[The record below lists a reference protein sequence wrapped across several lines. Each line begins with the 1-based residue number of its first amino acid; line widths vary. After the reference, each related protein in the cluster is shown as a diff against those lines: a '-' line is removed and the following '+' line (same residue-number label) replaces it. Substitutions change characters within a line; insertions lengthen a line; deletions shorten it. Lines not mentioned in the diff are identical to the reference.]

1 MNAPARSAP
10 PREARQFDAAL
21 ERHGRRRRWRRFAEG
36 AALAVITAAAA
47 LLAAV
52 LVMDQYRFADE
63 AVRAARVLFY
73 TALAAGLA
81 GFLLPRLVAR
91 TDRKRLAAAIEARDP
106 EFDAMLVSAVE
117 ARERY
122 GSAAAS
128 PALQARLMAGAAG
141 RLDTERRVAGEER
154 RRTSRA
160 AAAAIAAPVVAVLV
174 ILAGPPGLRHGAT
187 LLFSPLVNPGI
198 DAAAGMPYRI
208 DIAPGDAHIPQGAD
222 QRLAATAAGFEPQTL
237 TLYARAEGEDAWRAF
252 DMVAGEGGAFEGVLV
267 NVERPTEYYAA
278 GEGVESAR
286 HTITVEPPPT
296 VSRIDLYYEF
306 PARSRRPPEL
316 VENGGDIVAVE
327 GTTVE
332 VRVTPSRPVD
342 TALVR
347 LNDDTQMT
355 MTRDGDV
362 LSARIAV
369 ADDGHY
375 HVELPV
381 TGGGMVRASRDYR
394 IDALADTLPAVRI
407 LAPSGD
413 IDVTSIEEVAF
424 ELAASDDLAVRE
436 LELVLWVN
444 GLEEEIVD
452 LATPE
457 GVAEVRT
464 GHELLLEEREL
475 APGDLIAYHVRAR
488 DTPGDAAR
496 EVTSDIYFMQV
507 RPFDRRFSR
516 APGGGGGAGGGGG
529 GGEDGGMLSA
539 QQRQLVIAL
548 FNLRQMADAAAEDV
562 VDDRIATLT
571 EAQARIR
578 DRVDAIVRRL
588 ESRQIPGIQA
598 TLDPML
604 DELPKASKAMREV
617 EAELAEAE
625 LDPALESAREAL
637 VHLQRADA
645 GFREMQV
652 AMSNRGSGG
661 SSNDLTN
668 LFRLEMDRFRSNYE
682 HVERGQWDS
691 GRRELDEALRKLA
704 ELARRQQLE
713 LERRERQAAMGGG
726 RSGASRDL
734 VERAEE
740 LLRQLERLTRERPD
754 PALERAAEAARDAAR
769 AMAEGGDADSQR
781 QALRDLREAERA
793 LRERESG
800 GITRGIDDALDR
812 SRELV
817 DRQGEVERGIEQL
830 RGGDG
835 EALEGVLED
844 KAQISRG
851 AGELDA
857 TLERLAGDA
866 DDDTRE
872 ALRRSRQALRA
883 RALEELAEQSGQRLA
898 EGDTESTPPLE
909 SAIRRA
915 LEGARDAIGEAREI
929 AGGSGA
935 GDESAEALRELVR
948 SQDRLQQGLREGAR
962 SGAGEQGGQSKGG
975 GTGEPGQQAE
985 GGARGEPGQ
994 QPGGGSPGESG
1005 GQAEDL
1011 AQGDPTGSPGGES
1024 GSQPAAGGA

>member
-1 MNAPARSAP
+1 
-10 PREARQFDAAL
+10 
-21 ERHGRRRRWRRFAEG
+21 
-36 AALAVITAAAA
+36 
-47 LLAAV
+47 
-52 LVMDQYRFADE
+52 
-63 AVRAARVLFY
+63 
-73 TALAAGLA
+73 
-81 GFLLPRLVAR
+81 
-91 TDRKRLAAAIEARDP
+91 
-106 EFDAMLVSAVE
+106 
-117 ARERY
+117 
-122 GSAAAS
+122 
-128 PALQARLMAGAAG
+128 
-141 RLDTERRVAGEER
+141 
-154 RRTSRA
+154 
-160 AAAAIAAPVVAVLV
+160 
-174 ILAGPPGLRHGAT
+174 
-187 LLFSPLVNPGI
+187 
-198 DAAAGMPYRI
+198 
-208 DIAPGDAHIPQGAD
+208 
-222 QRLAATAAGFEPQTL
+222 
-237 TLYARAEGEDAWRAF
+237 
-252 DMVAGEGGAFEGVLV
+252 MVAGEGGAFEGVLV

-444 GLEEEIVD
+444 GPEEEIVD

-464 GHELLLEEREL
+464 GHELFLEEREL

-562 VDDRIATLT
+562 VDDRIATLS
-571 EAQARIR
+571 EARARIR

-726 RSGASRDL
+726 RGGASRDL

-769 AMAEGGDADSQR
+769 AMGEGGDADSQR

-800 GITRGIDDALDR
+800 GIARGIDDALNR

-817 DRQGEVERGIEQL
+817 DRRGEVERGIEQL
-830 RGGDG
+830 RGGNG
-835 EALEGVLED
+835 EALDQVLDD
-844 KAQISRG
+844 KAQVSRG

-857 TLERLAGDA
+857 ALERLAGNGDA

-872 ALRRSRQALRA
+872 ALRRSRRALRA

-898 EGDTESTPPLE
+898 EGDAESTAPIE

-948 SQDRLQQGLREGAR
+948 SRTACSRACARARAREPASRVINQKTAARASRVSRLKGAPRVGRASNRWRRPGRAGRAVRGSRQRRCLGFGRRRVRQSAGRWRRPGRTRRRGRCHGRRRIGMGCYRTGRPRTGGYGGPWGDWRNPGDLRGRFLDDARRLEELRDAMPFGPRERGDIDDLVDALREL
-962 SGAGEQGGQSKGG
+962 
-975 GTGEPGQQAE
+975 
-985 GGARGEPGQ
+985 
-994 QPGGGSPGESG
+994 GESEVPVREIVRDH
-1005 GQAEDL
+1005 AAIVAALKDL
-1011 AQGDPTGSPGGES
+1011 EHATRAGDQQRDGLTARDT
-1024 GSQPAAGGA
+1024 PAASEEYRPLIEEYFRRLSE